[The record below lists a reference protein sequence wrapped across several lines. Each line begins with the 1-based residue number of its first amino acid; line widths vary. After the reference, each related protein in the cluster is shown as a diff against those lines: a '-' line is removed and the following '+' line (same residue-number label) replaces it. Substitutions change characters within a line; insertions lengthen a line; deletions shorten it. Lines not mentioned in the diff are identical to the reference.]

1 MTRPWV
7 ATLLALAASAAPA
20 LAQSPSPEPIRLQ
33 AAAHAQ
39 AAGAATTAL
48 TLDQAIAAAVAT
60 NARRAAAVAQQD
72 VAAARRGQARSAW
85 YPQLSARL
93 SGTRLDQDP
102 NFLFPASSITVPAST
117 FVLPPSAM
125 TLPANAFGP
134 GFPAVDV
141 TLPIGGAAFPVPAQR
156 YDVPAQDVR
165 LADRTLVTGTLQA
178 MYALYTGGL
187 AQARLAQASAGVEAA
202 RHEVRDTEAALAF
215 DVTRAYW
222 GVVLARKLRTVAGE
236 TRDRLAVTLELTER
250 LYQAGSGRV
259 KKTDYLRH
267 KSMVD
272 TVVSMVAEFETAER
286 AALDALATLTG
297 WNGPQPP
304 VLASADFPGA
314 AEAPAAEAAA
324 RAALATNPRIGQVD
338 AGRAAAS
345 AGIDAA
351 LAGHRPKVGLFA
363 SVTRIGNSY
372 EAGLV
377 TPDNRTAWSVGVGVD
392 VPIFE
397 GFRVTHEVAEARAAE
412 RRLTALASALRD
424 GVALEARHSAMAIEK
439 GLAQQAAAGRAYAS
453 ATENREL
460 HIRAYQDELVET
472 KDVIEAQ
479 LMEAILAGQLFKV
492 QYDLIEARA
501 RLALLEGRAGLE
513 R

>member
-7 ATLLALAASAAPA
+7 AMLLALAASATPA
-20 LAQSPSPEPIRLQ
+20 LAQSQSPEWIRMQ
-33 AAAHAQ
+33 GVAHTQTAD
-39 AAGAATTAL
+39 AATEAL

-60 NARRAAAVAQQD
+60 NARRTAAVAQHD

-85 YPQLSARL
+85 YPHLSARL
-93 SGTRLDQDP
+93 SGTQLDQDP
-102 NFLFPASSITVPAST
+102 NFLFPAASITVPAST
-117 FVLPPSAM
+117 FVLPPSAL

-134 GFPAVDV
+134 GFPAQEV
-141 TLPIGGAAFPVPAQR
+141 TLPVGGAAYPVPAQR
-156 YDVPAQDVR
+156 YEVPAQDVR
-165 LADRTLVTGTLQA
+165 LADRTLLTGTLQA

-187 AQARLAQASAGVEAA
+187 ARARLAQASAGLEVS
-202 RHEVRDTEAALAF
+202 RHEVREADAALAF

-222 GVVLARKLRTVAGE
+222 GVILARKLREVAGE
-236 TRDRLAVTLELTER
+236 TRDRLSVTLELTER
-250 LYQAGSGRV
+250 LYQTGSGQV

-272 TVVSMVAEFETAER
+272 SVVSMVAEFEMSER
-286 AALDALATLTG
+286 ASLDALVTLTG
-297 WNGPQPP
+297 WQGPQPP
-304 VLASADFPGA
+304 VLAASDFPTA
-314 AEAPAAEAAA
+314 APAPTVEAAA
-324 RAALATNPRIGQVD
+324 TAALAANPRLGQVD

-351 LAGHRPKVGLFA
+351 RAGHRPRVGLFA

-372 EAGLV
+372 DAGMV
-377 TPDNRTAWSVGVGVD
+377 TPDNRTVWSLGVGVD
-392 VPIFE
+392 VPIFA

-412 RRLTALASALRD
+412 RRLAALGTALRD
-424 GVALEARHSAMAIEK
+424 GVALEARQAAMAVEK
-439 GLAQQAAAGRAYAS
+439 GLVQRAAAGRAYAS

-479 LMEAILAGQLFKV
+479 IMEAILAGQLFKV
-492 QYDLIEARA
+492 QFDLVEALA
-501 RLALLEGRAGLE
+501 RLDFLEGRAG